1 MTRPQMI
8 DLKIKIL
15 AIDDSSTM
23 RRIIVNSLSSL
34 GLQQTTTA
42 NCGADAVEL
51 MGRIR
56 FDLVISD
63 WHMEPIDGI
72 ELLQKIRADKNSR
85 DIPFIVLSAESDK
98 KSIIKIRDSGAS
110 DYIIK
115 PFNKLILKRKLE
127 NIFGSFPS

>member
-1 MTRPQMI
+1 MI
-8 DLKIKIL
+8 DLNIKIL

-23 RRIIVNSLSSL
+23 RRIIVNSLSAL

-42 NCGADAVEL
+42 NCGADAL
-51 MGRIR
+51 TLIGCTR
-56 FDLVISD
+56 FDLIISD

-72 ELLQKIRADKNSR
+72 ELLQKIRADKNSHN
-85 DIPFIVLSAESDK
+85 IPFIVLSAESDK
-98 KSIIKIRDSGAS
+98 NSIVKIRDSGAS

-115 PFNKLILKRKLE
+115 PFNKFILKRKLQ

>member
-8 DLKIKIL
+8 DLNIKIL

-85 DIPFIVLSAESDK
+85 GIPFIVLSAESDK
-98 KSIIKIRDSGAS
+98 NSIIKIRDSGAS

-115 PFNKLILKRKLE
+115 PFNKFILKKKLE

>member
-1 MTRPQMI
+1 MI
-8 DLKIKIL
+8 DLNIKIL

-85 DIPFIVLSAESDK
+85 GIPFIVLSAESDK
-98 KSIIKIRDSGAS
+98 NSIIKIRDSGAS

-115 PFNKLILKRKLE
+115 PFNKFILKKKLE

>member
-1 MTRPQMI
+1 MI
-8 DLKIKIL
+8 DLNIKIL

-23 RRIIVNSLSSL
+23 RRIIVNSLSTL

-42 NCGADAVEL
+42 NCGADAL
-51 MGRIR
+51 TLIGYTR
-56 FDLVISD
+56 FDLIISD

-72 ELLQKIRADKNSR
+72 ELLQKIRADKNSHN
-85 DIPFIVLSAESDK
+85 IPFIVLSAESDK
-98 KSIIKIRDSGAS
+98 NSIVKIRDSGAS

-115 PFNKLILKRKLE
+115 PFNKFTLKRKLE

>member
-1 MTRPQMI
+1 MI
-8 DLKIKIL
+8 DLNIKIL

-34 GLQQTTTA
+34 GLLQTTTA
-42 NCGADAVEL
+42 SCGADAVEL

-85 DIPFIVLSAESDK
+85 GIPFIVLSAESDK
-98 KSIIKIRDSGAS
+98 NSIIKIRDSGAS

-115 PFNKLILKRKLE
+115 PFNKFILKKKLE